1 MIESKNN
8 GYVKFFSHNGYLN
21 MDERIH
27 LTAATVVARDER
39 FLLVKE
45 NIDGC
50 QVINQPAGHVIPGE
64 AAVRE
69 TLEETGWIVKPFGFL
84 GFSTYYS
91 KASGITYYRASFCAE
106 PVREDPLQ
114 PIDDQIDEILWLSSS
129 EIYEC
134 QSMLRSPMVL
144 DCIEQ
149 YEKQRMFSLD
159 LFKTYP

>member
-1 MIESKNN
+1 
-8 GYVKFFSHNGYLN
+8 

-27 LTAATVVARDER
+27 LTAATVVANHDC

-45 NIDGC
+45 NINGC

-64 AAVRE
+64 DLVAAAVRE

-114 PIDDQIDEILWLSSS
+114 AIDDQIDEILWLSSS
-129 EIYEC
+129 EIHEC

-149 YEKQRMFSLD
+149 YERQHIFSLD
-159 LFKTYP
+159 LFKTYL